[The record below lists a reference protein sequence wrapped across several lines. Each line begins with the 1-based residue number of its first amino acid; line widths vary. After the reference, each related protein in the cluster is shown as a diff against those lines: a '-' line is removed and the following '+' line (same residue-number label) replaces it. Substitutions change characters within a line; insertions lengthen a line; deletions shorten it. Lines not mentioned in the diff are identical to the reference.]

1 MDHAELAEK
10 LGRALEANKPG
21 GKQPHV
27 LVVLPS
33 FSVSETLLSHYG
45 PRIPALEH
53 RYMLAYLLLHRIG
66 SCEMIYLST
75 ESPGEAVLEYLTA
88 LLPAKDRPN
97 VKSRFQ
103 HIPVPDHTPRSVAA
117 KILDRPDLIARLKAV
132 IGGRPAFIE
141 PWNVTRFETD
151 LAAQLGI
158 PINGTSPKLWPLG
171 FKSAGRRMF
180 VDAGVPVPYGR
191 EGVQTVADVLRAIDE
206 IRTARPQA
214 QGVVIKHDESGA
226 GDGNAVIKFAD
237 LDRQPD
243 PKQALRER
251 LEGLPAWYLKDL
263 LAGGIVEE
271 LVAGERF
278 SSPSA
283 QMDILPDGTVNVLAT
298 HEQILGGD
306 TGQVFIGCRFP
317 ADPAYAKRLAAYGR
331 DVGKKLAAKG
341 ALGRFSLDFATTLDA
356 DGNWQVF
363 ALEVNLRKGGTTHPY
378 AALRSLVPGH
388 YDAELGR
395 WVASD
400 GSARAYCSTD
410 NLVHETWLGM
420 APQQIIDRIADA
432 GLQFDYGS
440 GTGIVL
446 HMLSCLAIDG
456 RFGLTAIGTTPEHAA
471 ELYDAAQAA
480 VLPRP

>member
-191 EGVQTVADVLRAIDE
+191 EGVQTAADVLRAIDE

-263 LAGGIVEE
+263 LAGGIV
-271 LVAGERF
+271 
-278 SSPSA
+278 
-283 QMDILPDGTVNVLAT
+283 
-298 HEQILGGD
+298 
-306 TGQVFIGCRFP
+306 
-317 ADPAYAKRLAAYGR
+317 
-331 DVGKKLAAKG
+331 
-341 ALGRFSLDFATTLDA
+341 
-356 DGNWQVF
+356 
-363 ALEVNLRKGGTTHPY
+363 
-378 AALRSLVPGH
+378 
-388 YDAELGR
+388 
-395 WVASD
+395 
-400 GSARAYCSTD
+400 
-410 NLVHETWLGM
+410 
-420 APQQIIDRIADA
+420 
-432 GLQFDYGS
+432 
-440 GTGIVL
+440 
-446 HMLSCLAIDG
+446 
-456 RFGLTAIGTTPEHAA
+456 
-471 ELYDAAQAA
+471 
-480 VLPRP
+480 